1 MSNPAR
7 SIHRI
12 TDLVA
17 WKLKGSN
24 VVVKPS
30 FDVIPVDFVHRN
42 NAFQAHIFL
51 CRFDGEI
58 DGVPYC
64 FRKCYARGCPHNLC
78 PHVSQAVMIAN
89 RYLQRDYI
97 LLRKAGIEVQE
108 RLFTLEDMLVK
119 FDGYQEEHDP
129 TLTIDD
135 YVHMAKEGTEV
146 SVEIG
151 LEYVPAVE
159 TSRITRIHR
168 RFLTLISWLRAWG
181 KSTISNAVL
190 PATRLTA
197 KRKKRVARWKWPM
210 PDFVSFMKNSMR
222 LRSNTQ
228 RGFLSRVRVTAD
240 SLRENGSLCLSPMA
254 NPAER
259 G

>member
-97 LLRKAGIEVQE
+97 LLRKAGIDVEE

-135 YVHMAKEGTEV
+135 YIHMAKEGTEV

-159 TSRITRIHR
+159 HFANYQNSQT
-168 RFLTLISWLRAWG
+168 FLNVDFVVESLGKKHNFQRCFACYQTDREEEEKSSQVEVANARLRELYEEFDAASI
-181 KSTISNAVL
+181 KY
-190 PATRLTA
+190 A
-197 KRKKRVARWKWPM
+197 KR
-210 PDFVSFMKNSMR
+210 FF
-222 LRSNTQ
+222 
-228 RGFLSRVRVTAD
+228 
-240 SLRENGSLCLSPMA
+240 E
-254 NPAER
+254 
-259 G
+259 